1 MAGSTDTPSAV
12 IARSPARVWIERVS
26 LTRFRN
32 YASLRLPLD
41 ERHVVLTGNNGA
53 GKTNLLESVS
63 FLSPGR
69 GLRRAPYERVAMSD
83 PVEDSATAS
92 AGTLIGTWAANF
104 DLHGAVGP
112 VTIGTGLRETPNGPE
127 TQRRTQI
134 NKVATRTSE
143 AVQEH
148 VRVLWLTPS
157 MDGLFSG
164 AAADRRRFLDRMVLA
179 IDPSHGTRVNAF
191 EKAMRSRNKLLDARS
206 FDGTWLD
213 GLEAQMAQIGVAI
226 ASARAE
232 LIALLTDL
240 IETDSATDG
249 EASAFPRAVLSMEG
263 LLEEQARSGASG
275 DLEDQYTTL
284 LCRNRPR
291 DSAAGR
297 TLDGPHRS
305 NLCVVHGPK
314 DMEAAQ
320 CSTGEQKALLTGMV
334 LAHARLVAKVSG
346 MTPLLL
352 LDEIAAHL
360 DASRR
365 AALFDLLDK
374 INCQAWMTGTDADLF
389 SALGERAQRFTIA
402 NGTVDVTP

>member
-1 MAGSTDTPSAV
+1 MTVDNTSPPASAIV
-12 IARSPARVWIERVS
+12 SNPARVWIARVS

-53 GKTNLLESVS
+53 GKTNLLEAVS

-69 GLRRAPYERVAMSD
+69 GLRRAPYERVAMTN
-83 PVEDSATAS
+83 PAEDSAGGDTS
-92 AGTLIGTWAANF
+92 IGTWAANF

-148 VRVLWLTPS
+148 ARVLWLTPS
-157 MDGLFSG
+157 MDGLFTG

-191 EKAMRSRNKLLDARS
+191 EKAMRSRNKLLEARS
-206 FDGTWLD
+206 TDGTWLD

-232 LIALLTDL
+232 LIALLTEL
-240 IETDSATDG
+240 IEADSAVQAET
-249 EASAFPRAVLSMEG
+249 SAFPRAVLSMEG

-275 DLEDQYTTL
+275 DLEDQYATL

-305 NLCVVHGPK
+305 NLAVVHGPK
-314 DMEAAQ
+314 AMEAAQ

-365 AALFDLLDK
+365 AALFDLLDT
-374 INCQAWMTGTDADLF
+374 IQCQAWMTGTDTDLF
-389 SALGERAQRFTIA
+389 SALGDRAQRFTIA
-402 NGTVDVTP
+402 NGTVDTTS

>member
-1 MAGSTDTPSAV
+1 MAGSADTPSAV

-83 PVEDSATAS
+83 SVEDSATAG

-112 VTIGTGLRETPNGPE
+112 VTIGTGLRATPNGPE

-232 LIALLTDL
+232 LIVLLTDL

-402 NGTVDVTP
+402 NGIVDVTP